1 MLCRIALK
9 NIKKS
14 FRDYAI
20 YFFTLVIGVSV
31 FYVFNAIEDQTT
43 FLIISNDRRE
53 MAEMLGTILSG
64 LSIFVAA
71 VLGLLIVY
79 ASRFLMKRRNKE
91 FATYLLL
98 GMGKGEIALIMF
110 IETVIIGLVSL
121 FIGLLIGTGLSQ
133 LMSAV
138 VANLFEADMSSF
150 KFIVSSGAIVKTI
163 LNFAMIYV
171 VVIIFDTFMVG
182 KTRLISLIQSARRGE
197 KVRLKNPALCTVI
210 FIAAAITLGYAYH
223 MVLSRRLGIA
233 NMNMKELGIAIALGA
248 VSTFFI
254 FWSISGLLLR
264 IVMLMRRTYFKRLNS
279 FTVRQLSSSINT
291 MVFSMSIICLLLFF
305 TQRVSVEAF
314 REDGINNCYPSSVTR
329 EVLQTVLLY
338 FIILASLLGL
348 IDNSHCL
355 SFCQTVLKLC
365 ITQHTLL
372 EHERELLVLY
382 EINQR
387 VKVVSVLTIVR
398 IAILSLRL
406 TDVQQTSLNGFVSN
420 TFFFFESDR
429 PHHTLIANVEQK
441 NCDGSQNN
449 V

>member
-53 MAEMLGTILSG
+53 MAEMLGTVLSG

-150 KFIVSSGAIVKTI
+150 KFI
-163 LNFAMIYV
+163 
-171 VVIIFDTFMVG
+171 
-182 KTRLISLIQSARRGE
+182 IS
-197 KVRLKNPALCTVI
+197 
-210 FIAAAITLGYAYH
+210 
-223 MVLSRRLGIA
+223 
-233 NMNMKELGIAIALGA
+233 
-248 VSTFFI
+248 
-254 FWSISGLLLR
+254 
-264 IVMLMRRTYFKRLNS
+264 TY
-279 FTVRQLSSSINT
+279 
-291 MVFSMSIICLLLFF
+291 M
-305 TQRVSVEAF
+305 
-314 REDGINNCYPSSVTR
+314 
-329 EVLQTVLLY
+329 
-338 FIILASLLGL
+338 
-348 IDNSHCL
+348 
-355 SFCQTVLKLC
+355 
-365 ITQHTLL
+365 
-372 EHERELLVLY
+372 
-382 EINQR
+382 
-387 VKVVSVLTIVR
+387 
-398 IAILSLRL
+398 
-406 TDVQQTSLNGFVSN
+406 
-420 TFFFFESDR
+420 
-429 PHHTLIANVEQK
+429 
-441 NCDGSQNN
+441 
-449 V
+449 